1 MINSEPS
8 GRWGGFHS
16 KAGRKFKIFGFWIW
30 ILDFWIDQFQALW
43 KVGRDPFK
51 GWPKIWAPSCRP
63 FTFLRLKSWHPE
75 YFFQTANTFWGIL
88 GRKYV
93 SYKWQLKLIL
103 AKETKLSKFVFHG
116 RIFGYYILSNLQNIK
131 CPEYD
136 RRLGGTAV

>member
-1 MINSEPS
+1 MLFCEKSPTVESTSFSPS
-8 GRWGGFHS
+8 LFSLRSRF
-16 KAGRKFKIFGFWIW
+16 R
-30 ILDFWIDQFQALW
+30 IDQFRALW
-43 KVGRDPFK
+43 KVGQGAPFK

-103 AKETKLSKFVFHG
+103 ANETKLSKFVFHG

>member
-1 MINSEPS
+1 MLFFDNTPTVKSTSFSPS
-8 GRWGGFHS
+8 LFSLRS
-16 KAGRKFKIFGFWIW
+16 R
-30 ILDFWIDQFQALW
+30 FWIDQFRALW
-43 KVGRDPFK
+43 KVGRAPFK

-103 AKETKLSKFVFHG
+103 ANETKLSKFVFHG
-116 RIFGYYILSNLQNIK
+116 RITDITSYQIYRTSSAPSTIAG
-131 CPEYD
+131 
-136 RRLGGTAV
+136 